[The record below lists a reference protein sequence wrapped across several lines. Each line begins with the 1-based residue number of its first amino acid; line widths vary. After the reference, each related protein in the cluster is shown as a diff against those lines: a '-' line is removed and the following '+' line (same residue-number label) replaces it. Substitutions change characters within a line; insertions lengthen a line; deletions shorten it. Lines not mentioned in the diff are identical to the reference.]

1 MQTKIG
7 FIVVCASVLLASAAG
22 SAAHC
27 LRYLPSKVSV
37 TGTVFERTDWGPPN
51 YREDP
56 AHDRPEPHDYIRLDT
71 PLCVFGVPGDA
82 PDDITEKNVSIMEL
96 AWDSEE
102 WPIPNVVGRHVLLTG
117 GLFHAISGHHHT
129 RVLLMVS
136 RVRAVTVTEGK
147 AK

>member
-7 FIVVCASVLLASAAG
+7 FTVVCASTLLASAAG
-22 SAAHC
+22 SAVPC
-27 LRYLPSKVSV
+27 FRYEPAKVSV
-37 TGTVFERTDWGPPN
+37 SGTVFERTDWGPPN
-51 YREDP
+51 YGEDP
-56 AHDRPEPHDYIRLDT
+56 AHDRREPHDYIRLDK

-82 PDDITEKNVSIMEL
+82 PDDITENNVSIVEL
-96 AWDSEE
+96 ARDSEE
-102 WPIPNVVGRHVLLTG
+102 WPIPNAVGRHVLLTG

-136 RVRAVTVTEGK
+136 RVRAATVAEGK